1 MNMPAPMTA
10 NNYDKLVTIIA
21 LIVKNVEMDTMSDAV
36 EDLKD
41 KVNNNNDILAPPF
54 LLTELGNVWGY
65 CSLNGIVTT
74 ISVKNGKV
82 IDTEIMITCCGSFQT
97 A

>member
-1 MNMPAPMTA
+1 
-10 NNYDKLVTIIA
+10 
-21 LIVKNVEMDTMSDAV
+21 MDTMSDAV

-41 KVNNNNDILAPPF
+41 KANNNNDILAPPF

-74 ISVKNGKV
+74 ISVE
-82 IDTEIMITCCGSFQT
+82 TERL
-97 A
+97 